1 MPNNPTEASLL
12 DINAITQIASVR
24 TIKTSEAMGV
34 ASSDTEQTF
43 GTLQSFSAGISAS
56 GATFS
61 GSIGLQNAEYI
72 RNTTNGRIDLM
83 PAPSSATAYGIYFDM
98 TSWTYGVKIGTV
110 KSSDGVLNN
119 GSFLWD
125 APMTIA
131 NGVGFNLGSNG
142 QHQIVCTNVGL
153 DTTHF
158 TVNTST
164 GTNSGAFAIVSHS
177 ASGLANRSPVTSH
190 ANPNLYV
197 YRTGSTNANDFIRV
211 EHDGTNGNI
220 VSGGTSGILMQPGSG
235 VLGISGDT
243 VRVITQKTPA
253 SATATGTKGDIVHD
267 TNYIYVCTATNTWKR
282 AAISTW

>member
-1 MPNNPTEASLL
+1 MA
-12 DINAITQIASVR
+12 D
-24 TIKTSEAMGV
+24 TIVPFTV
-34 ASSDTEQTF
+34 T
-43 GTLQSFSAGISAS
+43 AGITSVGAS
-56 GATFS
+56 T
-61 GSIGLQNAEYI
+61 LQNAEFI
-72 RNTTNGRIDLM
+72 QNTTNGRIDLM

-98 TSWTYGVKIGTV
+98 TSWTWGVAMGTV

-119 GSFLWD
+119 GNFRFD

-177 ASGLANRSPVTSH
+177 ASGNANRSPVTSH

-197 YRTGSTNANDFIRV
+197 YRTGTVSANDFIRM

-220 VSGGTSGILMQPGSG
+220 VSGGTTGILLQPGSG
-235 VLGISGDT
+235 ILKISGDT
-243 VRVITQKTPA
+243 ICVSTQKTPA